1 MALGISVLWIV
12 RVWTWKQIST
22 GDLYTALA
30 LALIFFVAALLTF
43 FAHGNAWWR
52 ARNALP
58 TGSRISGLRRSAGR
72 GRARCFAA
80 YAPLLRK
87 RKARVRRGK
96 APAPQ
101 STLVAIQLRHC
112 SNGFERARQ
121 YETLQDFACAR
132 RVGTMLSTVS
142 CSSGP
147 VGANSAMISRRNFA
161 KAVVVF
167 TPLSTDMDRAS
178 RAAAYRAA
186 KEEPEKSLEACTNW
200 SKLAKLQR
208 SMVCRKS

>member
-1 MALGISVLWIV
+1 MVEPVSIACQMFIVPASVLFIALAVASTEALKALISLMALGISVLWIV

-87 RKARVRRGK
+87 RKAPR
-96 APAPQ
+96 PAGQVPSLQ
-101 STLVAIQLRHC
+101 TW
-112 SNGFERARQ
+112 GFIHAH
-121 YETLQDFACAR
+121 
-132 RVGTMLSTVS
+132 
-142 CSSGP
+142 
-147 VGANSAMISRRNFA
+147 
-161 KAVVVF
+161 
-167 TPLSTDMDRAS
+167 
-178 RAAAYRAA
+178 
-186 KEEPEKSLEACTNW
+186 
-200 SKLAKLQR
+200 LA
-208 SMVCRKS
+208 